1 MLLGVAAVEPIQQGQ
16 ISQAGKAA
24 HTELFAAGNGARDH
38 SGLPVLQR
46 DGAVVL
52 TTVNDG
58 HSVYRLGAERSQ
70 LKGWGQ
76 ADVCIAMDLG
86 LGFDGESDV
95 FIVHYRHS

>member
-46 DGAVVL
+46 DRAVVL

-58 HSVYRLGAERSQ
+58 HSVYRLGAERSRSEERRVG
-70 LKGWGQ
+70 KECRSRWS
-76 ADVCIAMDLG
+76 ADHEKRNGKRARRATM
-86 LGFDGESDV
+86 
-95 FIVHYRHS
+95 